1 MGAVRSCNGRG
12 SAGGAAAAGIV
23 EEANLELLGTEFLAA
38 LAAIVVIDLVLAGD
52 NAIVIALASR
62 NVPRHLQR
70 QAIVWGTIGAIVAR
84 SALTIVVV
92 SLLKV
97 PGLLFVGG
105 ALLVWIAYKLLLPE
119 SGEGGATRVASAA
132 GFWGAIRTIV
142 VADVVMG
149 LDNVLAVAGAAQGS
163 FLLVVIGLLISIPM
177 VVWGSTLLLRFVERF
192 PGFVY
197 LGAGVLALTAAR
209 MISTEPYV
217 KELLAAYPS
226 ATPALYAAI
235 LFGVLWAGFV
245 QNHRRLASRIS
256 ARVSEL
262 AGRDGR
268 QASPSHD
275 GKGAQP
281 MLKILLP
288 IDGSRNS
295 IIAARHVAR
304 EFGRNPALEVHLL
317 NVQPPF
323 SWHVARFVGRRS
335 REAYHAD
342 EAEKAMR
349 PALRVLEK
357 SGVPCQVHTGV
368 GGKARVIVETARR
381 LGCDHIVMSTA
392 RKNSLTR
399 MLEDSITNRVLEL
412 TPIPV
417 EVIAGDAVSR
427 LERFGIPVGIGALLA
442 VMVLA
447 AAD

>member
-1 MGAVRSCNGRG
+1 
-12 SAGGAAAAGIV
+12 
-23 EEANLELLGTEFLAA
+23 
-38 LAAIVVIDLVLAGD
+38 
-52 NAIVIALASR
+52 
-62 NVPRHLQR
+62 
-70 QAIVWGTIGAIVAR
+70 
-84 SALTIVVV
+84 VV

-119 SGEGGATRVASAA
+119 SGEGSTARVASAA

-163 FLLVVIGLLISIPM
+163 FLLVVIGLLISIPI
-177 VVWGSTLLLRFVERF
+177 VVWGSPLLLRFVGRF

-197 LGAGVLALTAAR
+197 LGAGVLALTATK

-217 KELLAAYPS
+217 KELLAAYPA

-262 AGRDGR
+262 ARRDGR
-268 QASPSHD
+268 QPSLLD
-275 GKGAQP
+275 DSKGAQP

-304 EFGRNPALEVHLL
+304 EFARNPVLEVHLL
-317 NVQPPF
+317 NVQPPL
-323 SWHVARFVGRRS
+323 SWHVARFIGRKS

-349 PALRVLEK
+349 PAIRVLEK
-357 SGVPCQVHTGV
+357 SGVPCRVHTGV
-368 GGKARVIVETARR
+368 GDKAKVIVETARR
-381 LGCDHIVMSTA
+381 LECDHIVMSTA

-399 MLEDSITNRVLEL
+399 MLEASITNRVLEL

>member
-1 MGAVRSCNGRG
+1 
-12 SAGGAAAAGIV
+12 
-23 EEANLELLGTEFLAA
+23 
-38 LAAIVVIDLVLAGD
+38 
-52 NAIVIALASR
+52 
-62 NVPRHLQR
+62 
-70 QAIVWGTIGAIVAR
+70 
-84 SALTIVVV
+84 
-92 SLLKV
+92 
-97 PGLLFVGG
+97 
-105 ALLVWIAYKLLLPE
+105 
-119 SGEGGATRVASAA
+119 
-132 GFWGAIRTIV
+132 
-142 VADVVMG
+142 
-149 LDNVLAVAGAAQGS
+149 
-163 FLLVVIGLLISIPM
+163 
-177 VVWGSTLLLRFVERF
+177 
-192 PGFVY
+192 
-197 LGAGVLALTAAR
+197 
-209 MISTEPYV
+209 
-217 KELLAAYPS
+217 
-226 ATPALYAAI
+226 
-235 LFGVLWAGFV
+235 
-245 QNHRRLASRIS
+245 
-256 ARVSEL
+256 
-262 AGRDGR
+262 
-268 QASPSHD
+268 
-275 GKGAQP
+275 

-368 GGKARVIVETARR
+368 GSKARVIVETARR